1 VTQPIH
7 IFFVDDD
14 PKAGDLFCRLTDNT
28 HYKVLTF
35 QNPQIAL
42 QTFKQHP
49 CDLIITD
56 MKMPEMTGIELL
68 NAVKSINQDIPV
80 IIITGYSNVDD
91 AIQALRLGAADFIKK
106 PYDIEE
112 LLRQIELILDNRALL
127 RENSRLQQALSEQ
140 RSTRTL
146 LGDSPKMLKLR
157 EMIRKLAEIR
167 CNVII
172 NGESGTGKELAAMDL
187 HQLSPYA
194 DKPFVV
200 IDCGALTDTLLESE
214 LFGHEKGAFTGASK
228 QRIGRLESASGGS
241 VFLDEIGNISDA
253 MQIKLLRVVQEQ
265 QIVRV
270 GGTHPISIDARFIV
284 ASNRNLEE
292 MIEKG
297 EFRHDLY
304 HRLNVVQIQMP
315 PLRDRREDIP
325 LLTQHFIQL
334 FNKRYGR
341 QVDTFTAES
350 LHSLIE
356 YAWPGNVRELRN
368 LVERHVALA
377 ENTKIELMSELP
389 PLTVSSSDSL
399 DYDLP
404 DLKTLE
410 RRYILKVLEQN
421 GRNRDL
427 TATTLGINKS
437 TLWRKL
443 QSYQRDV
450 N

>member
-1 VTQPIH
+1 
-7 IFFVDDD
+7 
-14 PKAGDLFCRLTDNT
+14 
-28 HYKVLTF
+28 
-35 QNPQIAL
+35 
-42 QTFKQHP
+42 
-49 CDLIITD
+49 
-56 MKMPEMTGIELL
+56 
-68 NAVKSINQDIPV
+68 
-80 IIITGYSNVDD
+80 
-91 AIQALRLGAADFIKK
+91 
-106 PYDIEE
+106 
-112 LLRQIELILDNRALL
+112 
-127 RENSRLQQALSEQ
+127 
-140 RSTRTL
+140 
-146 LGDSPKMLKLR
+146 
-157 EMIRKLAEIR
+157 
-167 CNVII
+167 
-172 NGESGTGKELAAMDL
+172 MDL